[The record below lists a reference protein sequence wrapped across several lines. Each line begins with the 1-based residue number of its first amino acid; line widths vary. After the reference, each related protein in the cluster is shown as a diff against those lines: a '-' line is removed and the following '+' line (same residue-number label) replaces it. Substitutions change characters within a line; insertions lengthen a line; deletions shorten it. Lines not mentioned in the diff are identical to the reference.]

1 MSVKIIV
8 RVFKGI
14 VLMLSAPEM
23 SPEFLALCEFQLALL
38 SQSFGASQTVVY
50 LTQSWRSPNSSQLV
64 PVAIYP
70 HSDYPLLESSP
81 VLLTPRE
88 PRDSNT
94 SAILPLNHDTNLQLV
109 LPLSYQEIVMGL
121 LVTKRDDRNWQTEE
135 LAQIEKIVQTIAI
148 ACILERKQV
157 WYENNL
163 IEIEQLRLVEQE
175 QLSNFLHQL
184 RNPIT
189 SVKTFGKLLFKRL
202 FAQGENQKIV
212 TGLLRETE
220 HLQDL
225 LKQFEIKT
233 IEPQETTFL
242 LPGNSLTLEPVIIT
256 EIIEAVISSAVPIA
270 AAKDI
275 ELVQELLDTL
285 PLVYGN
291 TQGIR
296 EVMQNLLDNA
306 IKYTPPSGK
315 VKINTLTKQG
325 LVGVGIHDTGCGIPA
340 VVQERIFE
348 RHYRGIQ
355 EGNQIPGTGLG
366 LAIAKDLVD
375 QMQGK
380 IELIS
385 PNGDYFAIEPK
396 GEGTTFI
403 LWLPLEPK

>member
-1 MSVKIIV
+1 MSVKIIM

-23 SPEFLALCEFQLALL
+23 SPEFLALCELQLALL

-81 VLLTPRE
+81 LLLTATESQAPH
-88 PRDSNT
+88 NA
-94 SAILPLNHDTNLQLV
+94 AILPLTDNATLQLV
-109 LPLSYQEIVMGL
+109 LPLSYQEMVVGL
-121 LVTKRDDRNWQTEE
+121 LVTKRDERNWETQE
-135 LAQIEKIVQTIAI
+135 LAQIEKIAQTIAI
-148 ACILERKQV
+148 AFLLEQRQS
-157 WYENNL
+157 WYEDNL

-202 FAQGENQKIV
+202 FAQGENEKIV

-233 IEPQETTFL
+233 LEPQQTTFL
-242 LPGNSLTLEPVIIT
+242 LPGDSLTLEPVAIT
-256 EIIEAVISSAVPIA
+256 DIIEAVISSAQPIA
-270 AAKDI
+270 TAKDI
-275 ELVQELLDTL
+275 ELVQELSEHL
-285 PLVYGN
+285 PLVQGN

-296 EVMQNLLDNA
+296 EVIQNLLDNA
-306 IKYTPPSGK
+306 IKYTPEGGK
-315 VKINTLTKQG
+315 VKINTLTKTG
-325 LVGVGIHDTGCGIPA
+325 LVGVGIHDTGYGIPP
-340 VVQERIFE
+340 VVQKRIFE

-355 EGNQIPGTGLG
+355 EGSEIPGTGLG

-375 QMQGK
+375 QMRGK

-385 PNGDYFAIEPK
+385 PNRNYFDVEPR

-403 LWLPLEPK
+403 LWLPILFC